1 MTLYLPYSIFF
12 PLPLPLFPA
21 PFFLLHHHLPLLFSS
36 SSSAAAGA
44 ASFFSLFPLLLLLL
58 LFHFHLDSALHLTL
72 PSHFILDPLCSPL
85 PSILTLLPSPPSIHF
100 HHLSVP
106 DFFSILF
113 LCTFLTIPFYFIPF
127 YSLRPPLLPH
137 SFPFLSFP
145 PSFCSLHFFFLN
157 VEYQSWSI
165 SVRLWSIKSERF
177 EPGYL

>member
-12 PLPLPLFPA
+12 PLTLPLFPS
-21 PFFLLHHHLPLLFSS
+21 PFFLLHHLPLLFSSS

-58 LFHFHLDSALHLTL
+58 LPHFHLDSALHLTL
-72 PSHFILDPLCSPL
+72 PSHFILDPLCSTL

-127 YSLRPPLLPH
+127 YSLRPPPPSFPIPLL
-137 SFPFLSFP
+137 SFPFLLLSALFI
-145 PSFCSLHFFFLN
+145 FF
-157 VEYQSWSI
+157 S
-165 SVRLWSIKSERF
+165 
-177 EPGYL
+177 

>member
-58 LFHFHLDSALHLTL
+58 LPHFHLDSALHLTL
-72 PSHFILDPLCSPL
+72 PSHFILDPLCSTL

-127 YSLRPPLLPH
+127 YSLRPPPPPSPFL
-137 SFPFLSFP
+137 SFPFLS
-145 PSFCSLHFFFLN
+145 SFFLLSSFFFLKCR
-157 VEYQSWSI
+157 VPVMVDQRSAL
-165 SVRLWSIKSERF
+165 VHQK
-177 EPGYL
+177 